1 MSRRVR
7 EQAKSFKA
15 RPLPVPDFQVTDQ
28 NDGYFKIEGTFNTT
42 EYETSRQEVKFEL
55 NDICPGLFS
64 LHLSYEP
71 VDYETSSSS
80 FEYGVELSLENTSSC
95 FSNISPLV
103 CCEDSH
109 RRPTA
114 VCASINACPT
124 FFLKQI
130 SPGQWKSAEMYY
142 ESKRFELQQM
152 KIPCVLWIHF
162 SRTTGERNAQ

>member
-15 RPLPVPDFQVTDQ
+15 RPLPEPDFQVRER
-28 NDGYFKIEGTFNTT
+28 NDGYFEIQGTFNTT

-55 NDICPGLFS
+55 NDIFPGLFS

-95 FSNISPLV
+95 SPSSSPLV

-114 VCASINACPT
+114 VWASINECPT
-124 FFLKQI
+124 FSLKQI
-130 SPGQWKSAEMYY
+130 SPGQWKSAEMNY

-152 KIPCVLWIHF
+152 KIPCVLWIKF